1 MFYWSMAMTIVANL
15 SYALC
20 LKNTAPQANP
30 LAALM
35 ITYSIA
41 LAASLALY
49 PLLSE
54 GHGLVHEFKQLNV
67 WSYLLGVVIVGL
79 EVGFIYVFRAGWPV
93 TYATMFSNVA
103 VAALLIP
110 IGYVF
115 FHDRLSTVNYLG
127 VALAVTGLVLMAK
140 RSP

>member
-15 SYALC
+15 GYSLC

-35 ITYSIA
+35 VTYSIA
-41 LAASLALY
+41 LLGCLAVY
-49 PLLSE
+49 PLLSQ
-54 GHGLVHEFKQLNV
+54 GNGLVHEFKQLNY
-67 WSYLLGVVIVGL
+67 WSLLLGGVVVGL

-93 TYATMFSNVA
+93 AYATLFSNTA

-110 IGYVF
+110 IGYF
-115 FHDRLSTVNYLG
+115 FFTERLNALNYLG
-127 VALAVTGLVLMAK
+127 VALAVAGLVLMAK
-140 RSP
+140 R